1 MIQTFDTAEAER
13 YGLVPAIVLYNI
25 RNAITLQDD
34 RTIPEWQI
42 TENNFQY
49 IHRYIGKKSLN
60 DATAKLIKLGIIQI
74 DYLED
79 GTLSISTTRF
89 LG

>member
-1 MIQTFDTAEAER
+1 MIQIFDTTEAER
-13 YGLVPAIVLYNI
+13 YGLVPAIILNNI
-25 RNAITLQDD
+25 RNAIALQDD
-34 RTIPEWQI
+34 RAIPEWQI

-49 IHRYIGKKSLN
+49 IHKYIGKKSLN
-60 DATAKLIKLGIIQI
+60 DAIAKLMKLGIIQI

-89 LG
+89 FG